1 MCYGTPM
8 KIQSAVFIK
17 GIVADDELLRNEIPQ
32 VAFIGRS
39 NAGKSTT
46 INALTKNKKL
56 SKTSSFPGRTQEI
69 NLFLINDSVY
79 LVDLPG
85 YGFATASRETRDKLQ
100 NLISGYLFDPKYVQ
114 KAVVLIVDA
123 KVGPTKSDLEVLA
136 ELERLE
142 KNVVVAVNKIDKV
155 KNSEY
160 SKQMKKIREA
170 IGNHVVIP
178 YSAEEGRGVED
189 LFTAVFG

>member
-1 MCYGTPM
+1 MRM
-8 KIQSAVFIK
+8 KVKSAVFIK
-17 GIVADDELLRNEIPQ
+17 GIVADDELLRNGIPQ

-39 NAGKSTT
+39 NAGKSST
-46 INALTKNKKL
+46 INALTGNSKL

-69 NLFLINDSVY
+69 NLFLIDGTTY

-85 YGFATASRETRDKLQ
+85 YGFATASREVREKLQ

-114 KAVVLIVDA
+114 KKVVLIVDA

-136 ELERLE
+136 ELDRMG
-142 KNVVVAVNKIDKV
+142 KDVVVAVNKIDKV

-160 SKQMKKIREA
+160 SKQMKAIRA
-170 IGNHVVIP
+170 SIGDHVIIP
-178 YSAEEGRGVED
+178 YSAEEGRGVGE
-189 LFTAVFG
+189 LFGAVFG

>member
-1 MCYGTPM
+1 M